1 LSAMR
6 NMGDGK
12 LGAVV
17 AATWRNTGLDRDWR
31 FAPPAWSGRVDHG
44 DRCAPAGG
52 VLGSS
57 RSSARRGE
65 HPARRDTD
73 ARNRT
78 CRIRVAN
85 CAGLQDGPTLGQ
97 RRVRVARSGG
107 AECCRAAGW
116 NGRMACARA
125 AAGVGLRV
133 TTRTAPILTAVR
145 NAATS
150 PAFDLGL
157 LRPRCGGDAA

>member
-1 LSAMR
+1 MR
-6 NMGDGK
+6 NMGDGR
-12 LGAVV
+12 LGAAV

-52 VLGSS
+52 VLDSS

-78 CRIRVAN
+78 CRIRAAD

-107 AECCRAAGW
+107 AGCGRAAGR
-116 NGRMACARA
+116 NGRMACAGVA
-125 AAGVGLRV
+125 AAVGLRV
-133 TTRTAPILTAVR
+133 TPGTGAILTELL

-150 PAFDLGL
+150 PAFGLGL
-157 LRPRCGGDAA
+157 LRPRCGGEAA